1 PVTTTIF
8 ASEAEISAAV
18 AEKVPI
24 QMGIFFAR
32 NSVLQLL
39 LLPLWRAERHLLLC
53 HSAALPLCRSAALP
67 LCHSATL
74 PLCHFAHPLLCSAEI
89 ARLHSCPS

>member
-18 AEKVPI
+18 AEKVPT

-39 LLPLWRAERHLLLC
+39 LLPVWRAERHLLLC
-53 HSAALPLCRSAALP
+53 HSVIS
-67 LCHSATL
+67 HI
-74 PLCHFAHPLLCSAEI
+74 LCSAEI

>member
-1 PVTTTIF
+1 EHLPYKEGVTGSIPVTTTIF
-8 ASEAEISAAV
+8 ASEAEISAAI

-39 LLPLWRAERHLLLC
+39 LLPLWRAERHLLMC
-53 HSAALPLCRSAALP
+53 HSVTPILLHPALP
-67 LCHSATL
+67 
-74 PLCHFAHPLLCSAEI
+74 
-89 ARLHSCPS
+89 RLFDGH